1 MLPNLSKLLL
11 VPTTD
16 GKRKVSETDDLALNL
31 VSALVNATLQWT
43 THKARYGHQIYKDTM
58 RHTVVRNDQGGFEV
72 NVHYRFVRSS
82 PSTEEHVTITLPA
95 PFEAPQAPLTQQV
108 DQTTYEKLEQ
118 AVWSHL
124 QGMHIPLED
133 LDGFG
138 PELTNLIKTA
148 LGSGPW
154 KGLDLKEPKIRL
166 HRDAS
171 THAPKWHNDAR
182 NPLSEEIV
190 TFYVRYKK
198 YDGPLDDERMP
209 RIVQGAVPWVDMEDI
224 AKRVLRAV
232 GLGKYA
238 DIPISFNGGP
248 LDSLR
253 NTYDLHIADG
263 IRSGHFTVQPWPK
276 NAFVRVSGTFH
287 AGPPAAKKRPGQPKT
302 DDRKG
307 RIFLSFKT
315 GRTVSESMKPEA
327 ARVAAGE
334 PPLPSV

>member
-11 VPTTD
+11 VPATD

-43 THKARYGHQIYKDTM
+43 THKARYAYQLYKDTM

-72 NVHYRFVRSS
+72 NVHYRFERSS
-82 PSTEEHVTITLPA
+82 PSTEKHVTITLPA
-95 PFEAPQAPLTQQV
+95 PFEAPQAPLFQQV
-108 DQTTYEKLEQ
+108 DQTTYEKLER
-118 AVWSHL
+118 AVWSRL
-124 QGMHIPLED
+124 EKKHIPLED
-133 LDGFG
+133 LHGFG
-138 PELTNLIKTA
+138 PELTNLIETA

-154 KGLDLKEPKIRL
+154 KGLNLEEPKIRV

-171 THAPKWHNDAR
+171 THAPKWHNDAS

-190 TFYVRYKK
+190 TFYVRHKEN
-198 YDGPLDDERMP
+198 DVPLDHERMP
-209 RIVQGAVPWVDMEDI
+209 RIVQGAVPWVDVEDI
-224 AKRVLRAV
+224 AKRVLSAV
-232 GLGKYA
+232 GLGRY
-238 DIPISFNGGP
+238 DDLRFNGGP
-248 LDSLR
+248 LDSLK

-287 AGPPAAKKRPGQPKT
+287 IGPPAAKKRPGQPKT

-307 RIFLSFKT
+307 RIFIHFKT
-315 GRTVSESMKPEA
+315 GRTVSESMKAEA

-334 PPLPSV
+334 PLLPSV